1 MNVVEIVALIS
12 AGEGLIPWTRVT
24 WFLVL

>member
-12 AGEGLIPWTRVT
+12 VGEGLIPWTRVT